1 MATQRDS
8 SDGQRDRVLFILAA
22 FGSVVPDAGPRI
34 PEDRVEAIELRRARL
49 RALCD

>member
-1 MATQRDS
+1 MIMQRDS
-8 SDGQRDRVLFILAA
+8 YDRKRDRALFILAA

-49 RALCD
+49 RALGD